1 MSNLKLTCQS
11 LLMCGCALLM
21 LCGRSPIEAADD
33 AQIQQAIGRG
43 ATWLESNITKES
55 DPGVESLAALA
66 LVKAKV
72 PANRAAVQTV
82 VQKVLQRIQNG
93 EYTASSHHVYQA
105 GVEATL
111 LVEVNP
117 QQYQGQI
124 LAITNYIVGQQLP
137 NGAWDYPTGREG
149 VGDTSVT
156 QYACLGLWAAER
168 AGIKI
173 PVTVWDNAMQW
184 HITRQNTDGG
194 FAYLPGTPG
203 GNEKGASSIN
213 MTLAALGSLLI
224 CARHALPGRADSI
237 AQLLDQ
243 QQERRQVEGPKF
255 GVLEAVD
262 LTEAPD
268 VDTPADPTN
277 STIDIQQLKDC
288 VQRAFN
294 WTAGRIATTK
304 GDSHYP
310 VYFYYTLE
318 RMAAL
323 ADVEQIGRI
332 NWFSD
337 CADVLLGVQKPE
349 GNWVI
354 TQFAVRDTA
363 FVLLFLTRSTGA
375 ILKRTTPVDPLGGGL
390 LAGGRGGLDDLSQV
404 VASGGDIKQKKDLGP
419 LDQLLA
425 ALENPSDLDLEAVQ
439 EQIIEK
445 VQIGDRSTLIGQKDL
460 LVRYVK
466 HPNAEIRRTAIW
478 ALGRTDD
485 LSLARLLIDALDD
498 VDVGVM
504 IEARNA
510 LCWLARKPNGLGEA
524 PEPTANLPADA
535 TDEQRKAAVASWHA
549 ELVKKWGAWYLE
561 NRPYADRGDE
571 FEAQLLQKIAAAG

>member
-1 MSNLKLTCQS
+1 MADLKTSCQS
-11 LLMCGCALLM
+11 LLVCGCALLM
-21 LCGRSPIEAADD
+21 LCGGSPLKAADD
-33 AQIQQAIGRG
+33 AQIQQAISRG
-43 ATWLESNITKES
+43 ATWLEGNIPKEG
-55 DPGVESLAALA
+55 DPGVECLAALA
-66 LVKAKV
+66 LVKSKV
-72 PANRAAVQTV
+72 PANRQAVQSV
-82 VQKVLQRIQNG
+82 VQKIVQRVQNG
-93 EYTASSHHVYQA
+93 EYTPPGHHIYQA

-111 LVEVNP
+111 LVEVNAE
-117 QQYQGQI
+117 QYQPQI
-124 LAITNYIVGQQLP
+124 LAIANYLVGQQLP

-168 AGIKI
+168 AGVKI

-194 FAYLPGTPG
+194 FSYLPGTTG
-203 GNEKGASSIN
+203 GNERGGSSIN

-224 CARHALPGRADSI
+224 CARHALPGRADSL
-237 AQLLDQ
+237 AQLLNQ
-243 QQERRQVEGPKF
+243 RKERRQVEGAKF

-262 LTEAPD
+262 LAAAPD
-268 VDTPADPTN
+268 IDTPSDPTT
-277 STIDIQQLKDC
+277 SSIDIEQLKQC

-294 WTAGRIATTK
+294 WSAGRINTTK

-318 RMAAL
+318 RMGAL
-323 ADVEQIGRI
+323 ADVEQVGRI
-332 NWFSD
+332 NWFGD
-337 CADVLLGVQKPE
+337 CADTLLGVQKSE
-349 GNWVI
+349 GNWQI
-354 TQFAVRDTA
+354 TQFPARDTA

-375 ILKRTTPVDPLGGGL
+375 ILQRTTPVDPIGGGL
-390 LAGGRGGLDDLSQV
+390 LAGGRGGLDDLQSV
-404 VASGGDIKQKKDLGP
+404 VAAGGEIKQKKDLGP

-425 ALENPSDLDLEAVQ
+425 ALENPSDLDLEQVQ

-460 LVRYVK
+460 LVRYAK

-485 LSLARLLIDALDD
+485 LTLARLLIDAFDD
-498 VDVGVM
+498 VDVGVI